1 MTEHISCN
9 CKCKFDGRKCK
20 SNQMWNHNKCWRE
33 CNNSVKHLV
42 CKKDYVWNP
51 GTCACENNYAYMKSF
66 IDDSAV
72 KLKKL
77 YLC

>member
-1 MTEHISCN
+1 
-9 CKCKFDGRKCK
+9 
-20 SNQMWNHNKCWRE
+20 MWNHNKCWRE
-33 CNNSVKHLV
+33 CSNSVKVRV

-51 GTCACENNYAYMKSF
+51 GTCACENSYAYMKSF